1 MNESKG
7 TDAREDRDEAHK
19 LAFTDPRK
27 KRQVLAHLAALQRE
41 LLEAETVAG
50 NGVHIQLLVEANQ
63 RLVRAALAVP
73 DLPLV
78 QEPATLKSLQQEMQ
92 EANEHLVLAALRAQ
106 KLQAD
111 AEHALSR
118 QRNAL
123 TSVVHEMRN
132 PLTPISLLAQRM
144 RMTPSCDVPQ
154 MGVLIENQVKH
165 LSRMIEDL
173 LDISRVSRGKLS
185 LNCTPVDIIP
195 ILQEAVDSCASLILS
210 KTLTFDVSLPATEV
224 MVNGDRV
231 RIMQIF
237 TNIITNAAKYTPR
250 NGMIALI
257 CTPAEKT
264 LAVVVSDNG
273 IGIPSSLLPRIF
285 DPYVQDVEATG
296 FDGSGLGI
304 GLTVV
309 RELVDAHGALITA
322 QSDGPGRGSQFTVTF
337 PIINR

>member
-7 TDAREDRDEAHK
+7 ADARENKDEAHK

-73 DLPLV
+73 DLPSV

-111 AEHALSR
+111 AEHALSQ

-132 PLTPISLLAQRM
+132 PLTPISMLAQRM

-173 LDISRVSRGKLS
+173 LDISRGKQGEAEPELHTGRYRSHPSGSRRQL
-185 LNCTPVDIIP
+185 C
-195 ILQEAVDSCASLILS
+195 
-210 KTLTFDVSLPATEV
+210 LPDT
-224 MVNGDRV
+224 
-231 RIMQIF
+231 
-237 TNIITNAAKYTPR
+237 
-250 NGMIALI
+250 
-257 CTPAEKT
+257 
-264 LAVVVSDNG
+264 
-273 IGIPSSLLPRIF
+273 
-285 DPYVQDVEATG
+285 VQDVDIRCFTSG
-296 FDGSGLGI
+296 DGSHGERRPCPHHADLHQHHYQCGEIHTAKRNDRVDMYTGRKKPCRRCI
-304 GLTVV
+304 GQWHRHPVEPAASYIRSLC
-309 RELVDAHGALITA
+309 
-322 QSDGPGRGSQFTVTF
+322 PGRGSHRLRRLGLGYRAYRGSGTGGCARCAYNCAQ
-337 PIINR
+337 